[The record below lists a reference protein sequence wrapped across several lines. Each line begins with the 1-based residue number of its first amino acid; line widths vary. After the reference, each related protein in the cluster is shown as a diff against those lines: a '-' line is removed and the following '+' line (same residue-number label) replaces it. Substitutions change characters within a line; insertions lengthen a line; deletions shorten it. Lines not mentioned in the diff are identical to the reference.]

1 MFLRSNGTKLL
12 DEVEGFLSAGF
23 CVVAQVFP
31 DVDAAQQVRSR
42 CVCLVLFV
50 VGPRFAQ
57 HLCLESVQHGRRSV
71 CGLLDD
77 GSVDEFGERIVRVF
91 VFGSVSALKS
101 SIVLLLDGGVE
112 PSRGYAGLCKQRKRS
127 QEVSRSLLYAILQVL
142 ECILDGHR

>member
-23 CVVAQVFP
+23 RVVAWVFA

-42 CVCLVLFV
+42 CVCLVVFV

-57 HLCLESVQHGRRSV
+57 HLCLQAMQHGRRSV

-77 GSVDEFGERIVRVF
+77 GPVNELRERVVGILIRV
-91 VFGSVSALKS
+91 SVSARR
-101 SIVLLLDGGVE
+101 IGVIQLLDGGVK
-112 PSRGYAGLCKQRKRS
+112 PPCRHAGLS
-127 QEVSRSLLYAILQVL
+127 E
-142 ECILDGHR
+142 